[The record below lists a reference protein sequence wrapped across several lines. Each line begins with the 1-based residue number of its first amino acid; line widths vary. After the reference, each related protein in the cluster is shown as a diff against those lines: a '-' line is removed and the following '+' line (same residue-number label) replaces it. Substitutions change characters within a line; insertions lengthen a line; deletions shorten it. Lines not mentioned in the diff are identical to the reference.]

1 MTAGWCARTGRAVMF
16 AAVCVVLA
24 ALGHVLMS
32 GAGLP
37 LWALGAAF
45 GITAAAGGALAGRER
60 GLPAVV
66 GGVVAVQALLHQGF
80 SAVQRTD
87 SGAADT
93 ADTAGMADMPSMPGM
108 HMGMGMPHMDMSHAG
123 GHDGMGAP
131 LTDAST
137 ASYGM
142 LLAHLLAALLC
153 GLWLAYG
160 ERAVFRA
167 LRAVGAWL
175 AAPLRLVLAVAV
187 PPEFPRPLWRRGRS
201 GRTPVQRLLVHSL
214 TSRGPPR
221 GRAAV

>member
-1 MTAGWCARTGRAVMF
+1 MF
-16 AAVCVVLA
+16 AAVCVLLA

-37 LWALGAAF
+37 LWALGGAF
-45 GITAAAGGALAGRER
+45 AGTAAAGCALAGRER

-66 GGVVAVQALLHQGF
+66 GGVVAVQAVLHQSF
-80 SAVQRTD
+80 SAVQRPASGTTD
-87 SGAADT
+87 M
-93 ADTAGMADMPSMPGM
+93 AGMAGM
-108 HMGMGMPHMDMSHAG
+108 HMDSGMPAMPHMSHMD

-131 LTDAST
+131 IADAAT
-137 ASYGM
+137 AASYGM

-167 LRAVGAWL
+167 LRAAGAWL

-187 PPEFPRPLWRRGRS
+187 PPEFPRPLWRRPRS
-201 GRTPVQRLLVHSL
+201 ARTPVQRLLVHSL

-221 GRAAV
+221 GSAVA

>member
-1 MTAGWCARTGRAVMF
+1 MTAGWCARTGRAAMF

-24 ALGHVLMS
+24 ALGHVLMA

-37 LWALGAAF
+37 AWTLAVAFAAVWGA
-45 GITAAAGGALAGRER
+45 GWALAGRER
-60 GLPAVV
+60 AVPAVV

-80 SAVQRTD
+80 SAVQRTG
-87 SGAADT
+87 SGAADM
-93 ADTAGMADMPSMPGM
+93 AGMPGM
-108 HMGMGMPHMDMSHAG
+108 NGMTGMHTDMGMPHGGMSHAD

-142 LLAHLLAALLC
+142 LLAHLVAALLC

-160 ERAVFRA
+160 ERAVFRV
-167 LRAVGAWL
+167 LRAVGTRL
-175 AAPLRLVLAVAV
+175 AAPLRLVLAVAGAV

-201 GRTPVQRLLVHSL
+201 ARAPVQRLLVHSL